1 MNKTLFLIEQSRIS
15 DALKALKADADL
27 VTSHNAWNIQ
37 NKLQQ
42 LQQSYNYM
50 LQYFE
55 QGVTDEQRPT
65 VYKSIQRQAILLNEQ
80 ICYEQRLSIST
91 IEKDNTAVN
100 QDLIQLAT
108 KLELIQGDNQ
118 EHQNCT
124 NVLFNKIWRI
134 SGLWTTQEFNTISQ
148 LLSGDTI
155 CKNDKLIIL
164 SAITLAVLEQFDNL
178 KYNIIISMLASD
190 IWEIQARAAVG
201 TVLIAFRKKHI
212 LSYFPEISSQLSL
225 LSDNADICSILCSTW
240 FNLIRTIEVKD
251 IEDTMIQ
258 DILPSIVKQSQQT
271 LDESDDLNPDWEK
284 LSSDSNLQN
293 SIEQLNKL
301 QEEGA
306 DVYISTFR
314 PLMNIP
320 FFYKTINCLRPFD
333 INLPE
338 VATAINKISSGKK
351 TLVQL
356 LEKSFMMCD
365 ADKYA
370 LCFTLASINSEQI
383 SLFTSQLEEQN
394 EIVNSSF
401 KSKLDSM
408 SSVALTESASR
419 LYIQNLYRLFTI
431 HWKNH
436 SDQTDNNIFDG
447 NDWFETD
454 TILSPILT
462 NNNLSNKILDFYIRK
477 GYYDFAY
484 LQCQSIISQFDKSS
498 LNYKFYQKFGFVTE
512 HRKSNDTNKWKDAAD
527 LYNRADLLKP
537 GQIWTWKHLANAY
550 QHLDMWSKAA
560 EYWECILNEQQDDI
574 DILCKTAHA
583 YFMIGEN
590 DKALSLFYKAYYIN
604 PDSSDIVI
612 QIAIILTIQ
621 HKSDTAN
628 KYIEK
633 INATKLS
640 STNLI
645 KYGHLH
651 WLNGHNAQAIK
662 IYRQAKQIIEKNKY
676 DWNKTFN
683 DNISILLQQGIDS
696 ITINLLSDAI
706 NNEG

>member
-1 MNKTLFLIEQSRIS
+1 MNKTLYLIEQNRIS
-15 DALKALKADADL
+15 DALQALKADANL
-27 VTSHNAWNIQ
+27 VTSHRAWNIQ

-42 LQQSYNYM
+42 LLQSYNYM

-55 QGVTDEQRPT
+55 QGVTDDQRPN
-65 VYKSIQRQAILLNEQ
+65 VYKNIQRQAILLNEQ
-80 ICYEQRLSIST
+80 IGYEQRLSIST
-91 IEKDNTAVN
+91 IEKDNTATN
-100 QDLIQLAT
+100 QDLIQLVS
-108 KLELIQGDNQ
+108 KLELMQDNNQ

-124 NVLFNKIWRI
+124 NILFNKIWRV
-134 SGLWTTQEFNTISQ
+134 SGLWTTQEFNTVSQ

-155 CKNDKLIIL
+155 CQNDKLIII

-178 KYNIIISMLASD
+178 KYNVIISMLASN
-190 IWEIQARAAVG
+190 IWPIRARAAVG

-212 LSYFPEISSQLSL
+212 LTFFPEISAQLSL
-225 LSDNADICSILCSTW
+225 LSDNTDICSILCSTW
-240 FNLIRTIEVKD
+240 FYFIRTIEVKD
-251 IEDTMIQ
+251 IEDTMVQ
-258 DILPSIVKQSQQT
+258 DILPSIVRQSQQT
-271 LDESDDLNPDWEK
+271 LDELDDLNPEWEK

-293 SIEQLNKL
+293 TIEQLNKL

-333 INLPE
+333 INLPQ
-338 VATAINKISSGKK
+338 VATAINKISSGKN

-370 LCFTLASINSEQI
+370 LCFTLASVNSEQI
-383 SLFTSQLEEQN
+383 SLFTNQLEEQN
-394 EIVNSSF
+394 ELVNSSF

-408 SSVALTESASR
+408 SSVALTESAAR
-419 LYIQNLYRLFTI
+419 LYIQDLYRLFTI
-431 HWKNH
+431 HWKNY
-436 SDQTDNNIFDG
+436 SDQTDNNIFNG

-454 TILSPILT
+454 TVLSPILS
-462 NNNLSNKILDFYIRK
+462 NSNLSNKILDFYIRK

-484 LQCQSIISQFDKSS
+484 LQCQSIISQYDKSS
-498 LNYKFYQKFGFVTE
+498 LNYKFYQKFGFATE
-512 HRKSNDTNKWKDAAD
+512 HKKSNGINKWKDAAD

-537 GQIWTWKHLANAY
+537 GQMWTWRHLANAY
-550 QHLDMWSKAA
+550 QHLDMWEKAA
-560 EYWECILNEQQDDI
+560 EYWESVLNGQQDNI
-574 DILCKTAHA
+574 DTLCKTAHA
-583 YFMIGEN
+583 YFMAGDH
-590 DKALSLFYKAYYIN
+590 DKALSLYYKAYYLS

-640 STNLI
+640 STDLI
-645 KYGHLH
+645 SYGHVH

-662 IYRQAKQIIEKNKY
+662 IYRQAKLLVIKNNN

-683 DNISILLQQGIDS
+683 DNITILSQQGIDN
-696 ITINLLSDAI
+696 ITINLLFDAI